1 MSTQIG
7 MGACCLS
14 GSVHSGTPKGRED
27 NIGGLDTYVSEPQSK
42 STAKSIVFI
51 TDIFGW
57 KFKNVRLLADN
68 YASAGFTCYIPDVH
82 QGDSL
87 PEEFLQSVEPP
98 LKVREQEGI
107 IDKAKETVDI
117 MATLGP
123 WLAKHREG
131 VSEPLISGFVNT
143 VRQIPGTQKVGAIG
157 FCWGGRYAILQAHS
171 PRPEGQVGGVDA
183 AYACHPSLLS
193 IPADFEGLGKPLSIA
208 VGTKDSL
215 LDQKSNEQIKEF
227 LDTSKKD
234 VPTEVRYYE
243 DQVHGFA
250 LRSDWSS
257 DKDKKAMDDAE
268 KQGVAW
274 FEKYLS

>member
-7 MGACCLS
+7 
-14 GSVHSGTPKGRED
+14 RED
-27 NIGGLDTYVSEPQSK
+27 TIGGTDVYVSEPESK

-68 YASAGFTCYIPDVH
+68 YAKAGFYCYIPDV
-82 QGDSL
+82 
-87 PEEFLQSVEPP
+87 
-98 LKVREQEGI
+98 REQAGI
-107 IDKAKETVDI
+107 IDKTKGTVDV

-131 VSEPLISGFVNT
+131 VSEPIISGFINT

-171 PRPEGQVGGVDA
+171 PREEGNVGGVDA

-193 IPADFEGLGKPLSIA
+193 VPSDFEKVNKPLSIA

-215 LDQKSNEQIKEF
+215 MDQKTNEQIKTY
-227 LDTSKKD
+227 LDTERKD
-234 VPTEVRYYE
+234 VPTDIRYYE

-250 LRSDWSS
+250 LRGDWSS
-257 DKDKKAMDDAE
+257 DKDKRAMDDAE
-268 KQGVAW
+268 KQGIQ
-274 FEKYLS
+274 FFNKYLA